1 MIYETEKL
9 NDDIYVVYEK
19 GKNWQQPS
27 KAITAAFDTETLTY
41 IDGKIKSNRYIFNKL
56 KGCTDNEKRQ
66 RLRCDVWAWQC
77 YDEQNG
83 FFMTNDFETFVT
95 YHAIAGYKHVWCYNA
110 TFDFAQIDY
119 KILVENKEK
128 WKQHKR
134 KDENSKAYNKSQA
147 WTYESLHNAEGARY
161 SYKLWVPYRDSVNR
175 HKHVH
180 ACDYRDFM
188 KILPG
193 GLERLLNELD
203 VEDLEGNKIRKLKM
217 DYQNVKVEKLS
228 QDELNYCCND
238 VKGLYFAIKK
248 FDKTVKEQ
256 TGNECSIFGNGTNVM
271 TAGGLAK
278 AELLRSM
285 YPLEK
290 NKRDRVKKYQKEHP
304 VTEAQ
309 DKFYRKT
316 YLYRGAICTLNKK
329 YKGKLLTKKMLKRK
343 MNRYD
348 VNSEYPFAMDSIQ
361 DLIDKPLTM
370 TMQYYLANKKEYKK
384 DYEVIFLCNHITGF
398 LRDGMIATW
407 YDCRLKEYVE
417 IIEEDYRHC
426 LFEDELDEYEK
437 WYDLAY
443 SVEKVILYKKGQY
456 VFRNFVRNNFEKK
469 NKAKHENLATLS
481 KFSKLLLNSAYG
493 KLAERIEKKTGHY
506 EENSETGCVHFVE
519 DETETSTK
527 SMLSVVVGSKITSFA
542 RCYILS
548 KIREICGCDKKNGKP
563 LVADKFVYI
572 DTDSIHAFAD
582 YNGDA
587 FKLGELKCEAECEAV
602 KYIMPKTYIDIDS
615 IENGIA
621 KSYEIHSK
629 GLATTIVTKK
639 LQQYKKLTL
648 KRIDKIFNY
657 GQKFLTLQAMNV
669 RGGKV
674 LIPVEKYLA
683 RPECAEGL
691 FLESGYNGMFLNE
704 R

>member
-1 MIYETEKL
+1 MTYEIEKL
-9 NDDIYVVYEK
+9 ENDIYVVFEK
-19 GKNWQQPS
+19 SKNWRQPA
-27 KAITAAFDTETLTY
+27 KAVTAAFDTETLTY

-66 RLRCDVWAWQC
+66 RLRCNVWAWQC

-128 WKQHKR
+128 WNQHKR
-134 KDENSKAYNKSQA
+134 KDKNSKAYNKSQP
-147 WTYESLHNAEGARY
+147 WTYESLHSAEGARY
-161 SYKLWVPYRDSVNR
+161 SYKLWVPYRDPVNR

-217 DYQNVKVEKLS
+217 DYQNVKVEKLT

-248 FDKTVKEQ
+248 FDKTIKDQ
-256 TGNECSIFGNGTNVM
+256 TGGECSIFGNGTNVM

-285 YPLEK
+285 YPIEK
-290 NKRDRVKKYQKEHP
+290 NKRERVKRYQKEHP

-309 DKFYRKT
+309 DKFYRKS

-329 YKGKLLTKKMLKRK
+329 YKGKLLTKKLFKRT

-361 DLIDKPLTM
+361 DLEGLPLTM
-370 TMQYYLANKKEYKK
+370 TMQYYLAHKKEYKK

-398 LRDGMIATW
+398 LRNGMIASW

-437 WYDLAY
+437 WYDLEY

-469 NKAKHENLATLS
+469 NKAKRENLAALS

-506 EENSETGCVHFVE
+506 EENPETGCVHFVE
-519 DETETSTK
+519 DETETSAS

-548 KIREICGCDKKNGKP
+548 KIREICGCDKNGKS
-563 LVADKFVYI
+563 LVAEKFVYI

-582 YNGDA
+582 YKGDA

-615 IENGIA
+615 IENGIV

-629 GLATTIVTKK
+629 GLATSIVTKK

-657 GQKFLTLQAMNV
+657 GQKFMTLQAMNV

-691 FLESGYNGMFLNE
+691 FLESGYDGTFLNE